1 MKRLQRTFFFVLL
14 IILVIYASLALT
26 GNGHI
31 LEGIPQTYFR
41 GVNKPDIDDLPFS
54 DVREI
59 PVGEAQAWPKSSAYN
74 RFKLS
79 DELLEKHEKYESTA
93 YLIIENDS
101 LLFEQ
106 YWGQGGV
113 DILSNSFSMAKS
125 FTAMS
130 IGVAVDKGLFNTS
143 DPVGNYLPR
152 FKQGLNA
159 ELSIKELLQMS
170 SGINFGES
178 YTNPFGY
185 QAKSY
190 YNDDLIGLTKDYL
203 VSKTPGTFWEYQGG
217 NTVILSEL
225 LEKETGV
232 RLSHYFGENIWSKI
246 GAEHVAYWGLDD
258 EDGMEKAFSA
268 VYATARDFARIGQL
282 YLNNGHWK
290 GTQILSPD
298 FVQKSLQPCDA
309 PDKDGLPANHY
320 GYQWWLGEFEG
331 EKIFMCVGMR
341 GQYIICQ
348 PSKNRVVV
356 RLGHTRPETKVDRL
370 PEDLFWWLG
379 AELTPL

>member
-14 IILVIYASLALT
+14 ILLVIYASLALT

-93 YLIIENDS
+93 FLIIENDS

-113 DILSNSFSMAKS
+113 DVLSNSFSMAKS

-130 IGVAVDKGLFNTS
+130 IGVAVDQGLLKTS

-246 GAEHVAYWGLDD
+246 GAEHAAYWGLDD
-258 EDGMEKAFSA
+258 ADGMEKAFSA

-282 YLNNGHWK
+282 YLNDGQWK
-290 GTQILSPD
+290 GTQILSPA
-298 FVQKSLQPCDA
+298 FIQESIQPCDA
-309 PDKDGLPANHY
+309 PDKDGIPANHY

-331 EKIFMCVGMR
+331 EKIFMCIGMR

-348 PSKNRVVV
+348 PSKSRVVV
-356 RLGHTRPETKVDRL
+356 RLGHTRPETRVNRL

-379 AELTPL
+379 VELTPQ

>member
-59 PVGEAQAWPKSSAYN
+59 PVGEAQDWPKSSAYN

-113 DILSNSFSMAKS
+113 DVLSNSFSMAKS

-130 IGVAVDKGLFNTS
+130 IGVSVDQGLLNTS

-282 YLNNGHWK
+282 YLNEGQWK
-290 GTQILSPD
+290 GTQILSPA
-298 FVQKSLQPCDA
+298 FVHESIQPCDA
-309 PDKDGLPANHY
+309 RDKDGIPANHY

-331 EKIFMCVGMR
+331 EKIFMCIGMR

-379 AELTPL
+379 AELTPQ

>member
-59 PVGEAQAWPKSSAYN
+59 PIGEAQAWPKSHAYN
-74 RFKLS
+74 RFELS
-79 DELLEKHEKYESTA
+79 DDLLEKHKKYESTA

-101 LLFEQ
+101 LLYEQ
-106 YWGQGGV
+106 YWGQGGEDV
-113 DILSNSFSMAKS
+113 LSNSFSMAKS

-130 IGVAVDKGLFNTS
+130 IGVAADKGLLRTS

-152 FKQGLNA
+152 FKQGINA
-159 ELSIKELLQMS
+159 ELSIKELLQMT

-190 YNDDLIGLTKDYL
+190 YNDDLIGLTQDYL
-203 VSKTPGTFWEYQGG
+203 VSKKPGTFWEYQGG

-232 RLSHYFGENIWSKI
+232 RLSQYFGENIWSKI

-282 YLNNGHWK
+282 YLNNGQWK
-290 GTQILSPD
+290 GAQVLSPA
-298 FVQKSLQPCDA
+298 FVQESIQPCDA

-348 PSKNRVVV
+348 PS
-356 RLGHTRPETKVDRL
+356 
-370 PEDLFWWLG
+370 
-379 AELTPL
+379 

>member
-59 PVGEAQAWPKSSAYN
+59 PIGEAQAWPKSHAYN
-74 RFKLS
+74 RFELS
-79 DELLEKHEKYESTA
+79 DDLLEKHKKYESTA

-101 LLFEQ
+101 LLYEQ
-106 YWGQGGV
+106 YWGQGGEDV
-113 DILSNSFSMAKS
+113 LSNSFSMAKS

-130 IGVAVDKGLFNTS
+130 IGVAADKGLLRTS

-152 FKQGLNA
+152 FKQDINA
-159 ELSIKELLQMS
+159 ELSIKELLQMT

-190 YNDDLIGLTKDYL
+190 YNDDLIGLTQDYL
-203 VSKTPGTFWEYQGG
+203 VSKKPGTFWEYQGG

-232 RLSHYFGENIWSKI
+232 RLSQYFGENIWSKI

-282 YLNNGHWK
+282 YLNNGQWK
-290 GTQILSPD
+290 GAQVLSPA
-298 FVQKSLQPCDA
+298 FVQESIQPCDA

-379 AELTPL
+379 AELKS